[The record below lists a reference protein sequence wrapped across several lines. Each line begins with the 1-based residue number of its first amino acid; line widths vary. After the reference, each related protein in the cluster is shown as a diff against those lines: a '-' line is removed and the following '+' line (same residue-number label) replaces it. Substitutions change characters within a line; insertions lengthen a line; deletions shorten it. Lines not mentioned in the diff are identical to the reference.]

1 MPATFTSGGVR
12 WRVSL
17 QLAVRPGATELSA
30 GLLFVTQDRDGGP
43 PRLASLTPDEAAWL
57 LEDRQFEGV
66 TKRQLAA
73 LFARA
78 VPVTAAR

>member
-1 MPATFTSGGVR
+1 MSATFTSGGVR

-17 QLAVRPGATELSA
+17 QLSVQPGASELTA

-43 PRLASLTPDEAAWL
+43 PRLAPLTADEAAWL
-57 LEDRQFEGV
+57 LEDREFRGV
-66 TKRQLAA
+66 TKKQLAA

-78 VPVTAAR
+78 TAVA